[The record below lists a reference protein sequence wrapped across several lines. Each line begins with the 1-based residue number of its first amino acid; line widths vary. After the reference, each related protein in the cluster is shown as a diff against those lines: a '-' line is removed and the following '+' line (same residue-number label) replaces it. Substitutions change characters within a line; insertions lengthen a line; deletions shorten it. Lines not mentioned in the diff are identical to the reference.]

1 MTDDDEVKNSAL
13 ITPIRI
19 DEMVDSVIPVT
30 RYAAK
35 DLAANDVSSGDS
47 FTIELVFTDE
57 HTPKGKV
64 SVQGYFPGHK
74 SQRKEWNKNTV
85 INVVRGGAI
94 PPKGD
99 MPELHRPKAPY
110 EPSPPA
116 FTGSICRDLAEA
128 TTWSK
133 VQDVLNGIELIFFDY
148 ETTGFPDKETG
159 DVTTNKPVQLGA
171 VRVRNG
177 EVLVSFNV
185 FMKPGENLGTWSRT
199 NLKDKDGNPLTDEWL
214 GKQVSLEDAHKEFV
228 TWLGDNAILVGH
240 NAPFDRG
247 VLEKALAAANIDY
260 TPGGYVDTLRLARDL
275 KVEKKTEEKPD
286 GTASYRL
293 GDLAKYYDISLDEGH
308 RADADARAAS
318 ELLGALLKDA
328 ARRSDARVS
337 ALLNLNEQNTKYQE
351 ELAKFQALKVEYAV
365 DLAQYERDKA
375 NAAAWRT

>member
-13 ITPIRI
+13 ITPSRI

-57 HTPKGKV
+57 RTPKGKV

-85 INVVRGGAI
+85 IDVVRGGAI

-99 MPELHRPKAPY
+99 MPELHRPKAPN

-116 FTGSICRDLAEA
+116 FTGSICGDLAEA
-128 TTWSK
+128 KTWSK
-133 VQDVLNGIELIFFDY
+133 IQDVLNGKELIFFDY

-159 DVTTNKPVQLGA
+159 EVTTNKPVQLGA

-177 EVLVSFNV
+177 EVLDSFNV
-185 FMKPGENLGTWSRT
+185 FMNPGENLGIWSRT

-214 GKQVSLEDAHKEFV
+214 GKQDSLEDAHKAFV
-228 TWLGDNAILVGH
+228 TWLGHNAILVGH

-275 KVEKKTEEKPD
+275 KVKEKPD

-293 GDLAKYYDISLDEGH
+293 GDLTDYYGISHGGLH

-328 ARRSDARVS
+328 ASRHDADVS
-337 ALLNLNEQNTKYQE
+337 VLLNLNEQNTKYQE
-351 ELAKFQALKVEYAV
+351 ALAEKVKYAA

-375 NAAAWRT
+375 TAAAWRT